1 MTRRLIAA
9 MVAVVMATLT
19 IVGAGTLVL
28 SNLQARSATETE
40 LREQAAA
47 LSTGLADLI
56 DPEQGTSTLAQ
67 AGVRRRL
74 VTILRDVLQL
84 EGISILSGKI
94 GGPLTGDD
102 VVDDIGL
109 SPADLAAF
117 DRLEMRSG
125 NVGNTVYAASP
136 ALLGADNLFVVV
148 LRREANAGLG
158 ASVRLFLLAAAATLA
173 LGVGAALLLGLRLT
187 RPIREAAATTHQLAA
202 GNLAARL
209 PEPAASATDEVAD
222 LARSI
227 NHMGA
232 TLERSRAVEQQF
244 LMSVSHDLR
253 TPLTSIRGY
262 AEAIADGAGDP
273 KRAAAVIHSES
284 RRLERL
290 VADLLD
296 LAKLQSQSFSLEIA
310 RVDLAAAAGVA
321 LAGFEPDADERG
333 IRLTLAAPAILPVLA
348 DPDRLAQVVANLI
361 ENALRHTAT
370 SVVVGT
376 WVDGAEAAV
385 LTIDDDGPGIAA
397 EDLPHVFERLY
408 VSRVRPERRE
418 NSSGLGLA
426 VVKELVTAM
435 GGDVWADTAPGGGA
449 RIVVRLRR
457 AQSPPTDTARIAR

>member
-1 MTRRLIAA
+1 
-9 MVAVVMATLT
+9 MVAVVMATLV

-28 SNLQARSATETE
+28 SNLHARSETETQ

-47 LSTGLADLI
+47 LSTGLAELI
-56 DPEQGTSTLAQ
+56 DPAEGSSTLAQ

-74 VTILRDVLQL
+74 VTVLRDVLQL
-84 EGISILSGKI
+84 EGVSILSGKI

-102 VVDDIGL
+102 ATDDIRF
-109 SPADLAAF
+109 SSADLAAF

-136 ALLGADNLFVVV
+136 AVFGTNNLFVVV

-158 ASVRLFLLAAAATLA
+158 ASLRLFLLAAAATLA

-187 RPIREAAATTHQLAA
+187 RPIRDAAAATHQLAA
-202 GNLAARL
+202 GNLATRL
-209 PEPAASATDEVAD
+209 PVPRASATDEVAD

-227 NHMGA
+227 NHMA
-232 TLERSRAVEQQF
+232 TTLERSRAVEQQF

-296 LAKLQSQSFSLEIA
+296 LAKLQSQSFSLQVV

-333 IRLTLAAPAILPVLA
+333 VQLTLAAPEILPVLA

-370 SVVVGT
+370 CVAVST
-376 WVDGAEAAV
+376 WVDGATAAI

-435 GGDVWADTAPGGGA
+435 GGDVWADTTPGGGA

-457 AQSPPTDTARIAR
+457 AETAPVSQGSPTPT